1 MDPDLRGQEGQ
12 NSSTESQAVFLP
24 SQGIPASML
33 GGRKSLFYEMGT
45 DPVFILKLAVH
56 YGFFFFALIL
66 IFKSLTLKYSSC
78 D

>member
-1 MDPDLRGQEGQ
+1 M
-12 NSSTESQAVFLP
+12 FIP
-24 SQGIPASML
+24 SQGIPASTL

-56 YGFFFFALIL
+56 YGFLFALIL
-66 IFKSLTLKYSSC
+66 IFKSITLKYSSC